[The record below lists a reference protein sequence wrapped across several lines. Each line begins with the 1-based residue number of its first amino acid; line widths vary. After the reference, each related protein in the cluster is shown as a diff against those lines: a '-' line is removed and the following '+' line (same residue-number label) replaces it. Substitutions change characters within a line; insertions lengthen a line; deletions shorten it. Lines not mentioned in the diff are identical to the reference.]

1 MCGIPGRGKQ
11 EKADSS
17 PCVFLPIAAAAAM
30 GGLYRALGLARNA
43 SKTDIKNAYLRLAQ
57 RYHPDHQPQADAAA
71 CAEAARRFR
80 EAKDA
85 YDVLSDDCCRA
96 EYDRQLRRSSSSSSS
111 SYRQGGSSASSSS
124 SSNHENRHGGGTSG
138 SSYSSSSSGYRH
150 SGSSS
155 SSSSK
160 NYLVGVRTSCTKFFG
175 NRQFFG
181 Q

>member
-1 MCGIPGRGKQ
+1 
-11 EKADSS
+11 
-17 PCVFLPIAAAAAM
+17 M

-43 SKTDIKNAYLRLAQ
+43 SKIDIKNAYLRLAQ

-85 YDVLSDDCCRA
+85 YDLLSDDCRRA

-111 SYRQGGSSASSSS
+111 SYWQGGSSASSSS
-124 SSNHENRHGGGTSG
+124 SSSNHEKNRHGGGTSG
-138 SSYSSSSSGYRH
+138 SSSSSSSSGYRH

-160 NYLVGVRTSCTKFFG
+160 NYLVLAVLYF
-175 NRQFFG
+175 
-181 Q
+181 